1 MTHTETIGS
10 KGGTVETINMQTT
23 STTAAFT
30 EGGLV
35 AIDSDGYAEMCTT
48 AEVTACIGV
57 VAAGLPAVDAAA
69 VRPLAIQTDGLA
81 VVYGWHDSTWSTTA
95 GTAIAPG
102 DLVGP
107 SGDSGSLYT
116 GQVVGCCETT
126 GEQALG
132 VALESVT
139 TCGTR
144 YAIKVLLGSRRGG
157 N

>member
-10 KGGTVETINMQTT
+10 KGGKGDVITLLTT

-35 AIDSDGYAEMCTT
+35 AIDADGCAEMCAT
-48 AEVTACIGV
+48 AEVTGVIGV
-57 VAAGLPAVDAAA
+57 CVGGLRTVTAAA
-69 VRPLAIQTDGLA
+69 RRPLAIQTSGLA
-81 VVYGWHDSTWSTTA
+81 TVYGWYDSTWSTTA
-95 GTAIAPG
+95 GTAIVPG

-107 SGDSGSLYT
+107 SGDSGSNYT
-116 GQVVGCCETT
+116 GQVVGCAETT
-126 GEQALG
+126 DGHAIG
-132 VALESVT
+132 VALEPVT

-144 YAIKVLLGSRRGG
+144 YAIKVLLGPRRGG

>member
-35 AIDSDGYAEMCTT
+35 AIDSDGYAEMCAT
-48 AEVTACIGV
+48 AEVTGVIGV
-57 VAAGLPAVDAAA
+57 CAAGMPAIDTAAQRNVA
-69 VRPLAIQTDGLA
+69 VQVGGLA
-81 VVYGWHDSTWSTTA
+81 TVYGWHDSTWSTTA
-95 GTAIAPG
+95 GTAIVPG

-107 SGDSGSLYT
+107 SGDSGTLYT
-116 GQVVGCCETT
+116 GQVVGCTEGT
-126 GEQALG
+126 GDYAIG
-132 VALESVT
+132 VALEAVT

-144 YAIKVLLGSRRGG
+144 YAIKVLLGPRRGG
-157 N
+157 A